1 MDKEQFEIARN
12 KIIGI
17 QRNRTGIGTLSEKSV
32 HAVLKNYMEPDE
44 DYHEIPVNGY
54 VADIYR
60 EGRIIEIQTANF
72 NKLRNK
78 LEIFLNDYEVT
89 VVYPLPY
96 IKWVRWLDE
105 ETGQIG
111 DRHKSPKKGNPYEVF
126 FQLYKIKSYL
136 KNPNLHIKVLMMNM
150 EEIRLLN
157 GWSRDKK
164 RGSSRYDRLPLELVD
179 EVDFETVDDYM
190 QMVPIELD
198 DEFTSKEYAEYAHI
212 SVEMA
217 QTALNILTYLE
228 TIKRV
233 GKKGRHIL
241 YRVS

>member
-198 DEFTSKEYAEYAHI
+198 DEFTSKEYAEHAHI

-233 GKKGRHIL
+233 GKKGRNIL